1 MTRSTMLPD
10 RPAHARRTDPLSS
23 HLTLASLGR
32 DDSLKARVLAAA
44 FRLEE
49 RSGGRPWNDTQLTE
63 EIERHTRT
71 RQQRNVIAR
80 TRDLMT
86 AELIITK
93 LENFGRPEEW
103 TQGWFRPMGL
113 DRYEGREL
121 MHYVT
126 SPEARTAP

>member
-1 MTRSTMLPD
+1 MTRSMTSPE
-10 RPAHARRTDPLSS
+10 RPAHARRSDPVSS

-44 FRLEE
+44 FRLEAH
-49 RSGGRPWNDTQLTE
+49 SGGLPWNDTQLTE

-86 AELIITK
+86 
-93 LENFGRPEEW
+93 PD
-103 TQGWFRPMGL
+103 WFEPKGL
-113 DRYEGREL
+113 DQYDGREL
-121 MHYVT
+121 MHYVLT
-126 SPEARTAP
+126 PAAVTAP